1 MGSLRLFDPEDSVG
15 TMKFKLEENL
25 RSITTKK
32 SLSQRNIKANAKFIA
47 GYDPKSIFDDI
58 ELLMILNDELGYNL
72 QRQSSAQATTP
83 SSNPDD
89 IQLDI
94 TGQ

>member
-1 MGSLRLFDPEDSVG
+1 
-15 TMKFKLEENL
+15 MKNISKLIIVLLGLNLVLSSCGDDFLEEEI
-25 RSITTKK
+25 RSDFTPET
-32 SLSQRNIKANAKFIA
+32 
-47 GYDPKSIFDDI
+47 
-58 ELLMILNDELGYNL
+58 LNDELGYNL